1 MTTQRLPRGSKHTKM
16 STLDVHNTSGEIL
29 REKELADTF
38 THAEVNG
45 PVIHQCVVAYLAN
58 QRQGSAS
65 TKTRSDVKGSGRK
78 LYRQKG
84 TGRARVGHAKSPIR
98 VHGGVAF
105 GPKPRSY
112 RQHTPKRVR
121 RLGLH
126 SALADRF
133 QNQQCIL
140 VEDFALER
148 PRTKDMVSVLK
159 SVNAEGKV
167 LLILDEP
174 NQNIQLSVRNIPKVN
189 VCTSDMLNVYQ
200 VMWHDTLIITENAV
214 EKLEAKF
221 ANTGAEAEG

>member
-1 MTTQRLPRGSKHTKM
+1 M
-16 STLDVHNTSGEIL
+16 STLDVHSRSGDIL
-29 REKELADTF
+29 HEKQLADAF
-38 THAEVNG
+38 TDAEVNG

-58 QRQGSAS
+58 QRQGTAS

-105 GPKPRSY
+105 GPEPRSY
-112 RQHTPKRVR
+112 RQYTPKRVR

-140 VEDFALER
+140 VKDFTLER
-148 PRTKDMVSVLK
+148 PRTKDMIKMLNA
-159 SVNAEGKV
+159 VNAQGKV
-167 LLILDEP
+167 LLVLDEP
-174 NQNIQLSVRNIPKVN
+174 NQNIRLSVRNIPKVN
-189 VCTSDMLNVYQ
+189 TCTWNTLNVYQ
-200 VMWHDTLIITENAV
+200 VMWHDTLIITEKAV
-214 EKLEAKF
+214 EKLESKF
-221 ANTGAEAEG
+221 ANTGSGAEG